1 MTDKIKSAFDE
12 IKAEE
17 EFKTSAK
24 YFLYEKYNK
33 APEKNVRS
41 IRRPVFAAVCALLVA
56 LSCVGVVFYSVPV
69 SAISLDYDT
78 SSVELGVNSFDKVV
92 RVNCFGEADSVKHL
106 KLKNMNYRDA
116 VTLVINSSEEA
127 EASPVLSVN
136 CKSSEKCKE
145 ISEQIRQCN
154 LKNTSVNC
162 NSQSNHH
169 LSSEAHSHDIST
181 GKYHAFLELKALD
194 PNVTI
199 DEIRNLSMKEIR
211 EKICAL
217 SPETE
222 LTQSSSESY
231 NTTCPSSG
239 HHGSGRQHGKH
250 AN

>member
-92 RVNCFGEADSVKHL
+92 SVNCFGEADSVKHL

-116 VTLVINSSEEA
+116 VNLIMTDSDAAASSA
-127 EASPVLSVN
+127 VFSIH
-136 CKSSEKCKE
+136 CKNSEKCAE

-154 LKNTSVNC
+154 FNNTSVDC
-162 NSQSNHH
+162 NSQDHH
-169 LSSEAHSHDIST
+169 SLSSEAHSHDIST